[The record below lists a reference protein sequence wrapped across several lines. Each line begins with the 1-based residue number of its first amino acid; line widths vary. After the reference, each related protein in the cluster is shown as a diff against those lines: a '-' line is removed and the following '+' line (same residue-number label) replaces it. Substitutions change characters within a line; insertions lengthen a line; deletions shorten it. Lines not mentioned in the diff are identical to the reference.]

1 MPPSSQPRS
10 GMRVAENSI
19 AVQRTRIGETM
30 ITGAFTA
37 IKWSAIGIVAA
48 VVTALVLSWQA
59 KVDQGTVQLVLG
71 YLDRFIGAII
81 PLFAAWV
88 GAVIAFYFA
97 RDNFDAATENTKAL
111 VGQMA
116 GVDLSVITVE
126 ETMIRRA
133 QMTVATTEEDGPR
146 KLKSQVLPRFLE
158 RGLSR
163 FLILDKAGKGVGV
176 LRNGYVSAILMDPPE
191 RFAKGADE
199 ITLKDLL
206 DDGPTRD
213 LLAASTVYA
222 ARGDT
227 LAAVRRKMQ
236 EASRRAPRTVRD
248 VFVTEDGTEKTRVIG
263 YLADLDIAEKAR
275 LPG

>member
-1 MPPSSQPRS
+1 MASASLNDR
-10 GMRVAENSI
+10 SI
-19 AVQRTRIGETM
+19 ADQRRKIGKYM
-30 ITGAFTA
+30 ILGSLGLLIVFTVLLVGGL
-37 IKWSAIGIVAA
+37 WWFLSA
-48 VVTALVLSWQA
+48 ALGGNPKEFPQEEFRYALEH
-59 KVDQGTVQLVLG
+59 
-71 YLDRFIGAII
+71 LDRFISSIV
-81 PLFAAWV
+81 PLLAAWV

-111 VGQMA
+111 VGQMT

-133 QMTVATTEEDGPR
+133 QMTVATTEEDGAL
-146 KLKSQVLPRFLE
+146 KLKSQLLPRFMD

-163 FLILDKAGKGVGV
+163 FLILDKDGKGVGV
-176 LRNGYVSAILMDPPE
+176 LQDGYVTAILAEPPE

-206 DDGPTRD
+206 DDAPTKD

-227 LAAVRRKMQ
+227 LGAVRRKMQ
-236 EASRRAPRTVRD
+236 EASKRAPRTVRD
-248 VFVTEDGTEKTRVIG
+248 AFVTEDGTEKTRVIG
-263 YLADLDIAEKAR
+263 YLSNLDIAEKAR